1 MNSAT
6 EEFRRLSIQAI
17 EYLLA
22 QDPVA
27 ATWLGDHRFDA
38 HLPDMSAAASLRK
51 TQALE
56 DFLTELDAVDDL
68 ELEHQDLV
76 DLEILRAQL
85 LKVHFD
91 MTQVQEPTWNPMVWN
106 PGTAIH
112 LLLNRDFAPEQERLG
127 NARARAMGIP
137 AFLESARET
146 LGNMSAIHVETAISQ
161 LGGALHLVQSLD
173 MPPEPAL
180 AIEEHIEWLGQ
191 RLPDST
197 RSPRR
202 GADLYA
208 GILWHS
214 LDHAIDANE
223 LLDTSYAF
231 LDTVTESMLEV
242 AKEYLDL
249 AGINQGEDPIR
260 VALNHIAAESPVTN
274 DTVLELVESALIA
287 SREFAEQNDLISIP
301 EIQTDVIEMPEI
313 HRGVAV
319 AYCDA
324 PGPMENGG
332 VPTFVAVAPTPSDW
346 SVERQES
353 FYREY
358 NAVQIHDL
366 TIHEAFPGH
375 VLQLALSNQGAY
387 QSLVRR
393 FGMSGVFVEGWA
405 VYSEEFMVEAGYSP
419 EPGRLSQRAI
429 RLQQLKMQ
437 ARMTINAILDI
448 GVHSR
453 HMSEEEA
460 MDLMLNRGY
469 QEEGEA
475 AGKWRRALLTAGQ
488 LPTYF
493 VGYLLVKELANDLRV
508 LHPDWSPREVHD
520 LMLSYGSPAPRY
532 VRELVGL

>member
-6 EEFRRLSIQAI
+6 EEFRRISMQAI
-17 EYLLA
+17 DFLLE
-22 QDPVA
+22 QDPVT
-27 ATWLGDHRFDA
+27 ATWLGDRRFDSQ
-38 HLPDMSAAASLRK
+38 LPDMSVKAMGRQTLV
-51 TQALE
+51 LE
-56 DFLTELDAVDDL
+56 DFLTELDAVDDV
-68 ELEHQDLV
+68 ELENHDLV

-85 LKVHFD
+85 LKVHFAL
-91 MTQVQEPTWNPMVWN
+91 TQVQEPTWNPMVWN

-127 NARARAMGIP
+127 NARARALSIP

-146 LGNMSAIHVETAISQ
+146 LGNMPAIHVETAISQ
-161 LGGALHLVQSLD
+161 LRGSLHLVESIDL
-173 MPPEPAL
+173 PPEPAL
-180 AIEEHIEWLGQ
+180 ALVQHIEWLEQ
-191 RLPDST
+191 RLPEST
-197 RSPRR
+197 RSPRC
-202 GADLYA
+202 GSDLYA

-214 LDHAIDANE
+214 LDQAIDANE
-223 LLDTSYAF
+223 LLDKAHTY
-231 LDTVTESMLEV
+231 LDVLAHSMLDIAE
-242 AKEYLDL
+242 EYLTLVKVDM
-249 AGINQGEDPIR
+249 GNDPIR
-260 VALNHIAAESPVTN
+260 TALNHIAAMSPVTN
-274 DTVLELVESALIA
+274 DTVLGLVESALNS
-287 SREFAEQNDLISIP
+287 SREFASQHDLVSIP
-301 EIQTDVIEMPEI
+301 DIHTDVIEMPEI

-324 PGPMENGG
+324 PGPLEKAN
-332 VPTFVAVAPTPSDW
+332 VPTFVAVAPTPTSW

-375 VLQLALSNQGAY
+375 VLQLALSRQGAH
-387 QSLVRR
+387 QSVVRR

-405 VYSEEFMVEAGYSP
+405 VYSEEFMIEAGYSP
-419 EPGRLSQRAI
+419 EPGQLSHLAI

-437 ARMTINAILDI
+437 SRMTINTILDI
-448 GVHSR
+448 SVHSKD
-453 HMSEEEA
+453 MSEDEG
-460 MDLMLNRGY
+460 MSLMLERGY

-475 AGKWRRALLTAGQ
+475 TGKWRRALLTAGQ

-493 VGYLLVKELANDLRV
+493 VGYLSVKELAGDLQI
-508 LHPDWSPREVHD
+508 LHPDWAPRQVHD

>member
-6 EEFRRLSIQAI
+6 EEFRRISQQAI
-17 EYLLA
+17 DYLLE

-38 HLPDMSAAASLRK
+38 LLPDMSGEAMHRK

-56 DFLTELDAVDDL
+56 DFLTELDAVDDI

-91 MTQVQEPTWNPMVWN
+91 VTQVQEPTWNPMVWN

-112 LLLNRDFAPEQERLG
+112 LLLNRDFEPEQERLS
-127 NARARAMGIP
+127 NARARAMAIP
-137 AFLESARET
+137 AFLESARKT
-146 LGNMSAIHVETAISQ
+146 LGNMPAIHVETAISQ
-161 LGGALHLVQSLD
+161 LKGSLHLVQS
-173 MPPEPAL
+173 MEVSPEPARAL
-180 AIEEHIEWLGQ
+180 EQHIEWLEQ
-191 RLPDST
+191 RLPEAT

-214 LDHAIDANE
+214 LDHAIDAND
-223 LLDTSYAF
+223 LLETAYAY
-231 LDTVTESMLEV
+231 LDGLADSMSAIAE
-242 AKEYLDL
+242 EYLAL
-249 AGINQGEDPIR
+249 AEIDQSNESIR
-260 VALNHIAAESPVTN
+260 TALNHIAEVSPVTN
-274 DTVLELVESALIA
+274 DTVLDLVESALIA
-287 SREFAEQNDLISIP
+287 SRDFAAKYDLVSIP
-301 EIQTDVIEMPEI
+301 DIHVDVIEMPEI

-346 SVERQES
+346 PAERRES

-375 VLQLALSNQGAY
+375 VLQLALSNQGAH
-387 QSLVRR
+387 QSVVRR
-393 FGMSGVFVEGWA
+393 FGLSGVFVEGWA
-405 VYSEEFMVEAGYSP
+405 VYSEEFMIEAGYSP
-419 EPGRLSQRAI
+419 EPNRMSQLAI

-437 ARMTINAILDI
+437 ARMTINTILDI
-448 GVHSR
+448 GVHSKN
-453 HMSEEEA
+453 MSEDEG
-460 MDLMLNRGY
+460 MSLMLERGY

-475 AGKWRRALLTAGQ
+475 TGKWRRALLTAGQ

-493 VGYLLVKELANDLRV
+493 VGYSAVKELASDLRI
-508 LHPDWSPREVHD
+508 LHPDWTLREIHD